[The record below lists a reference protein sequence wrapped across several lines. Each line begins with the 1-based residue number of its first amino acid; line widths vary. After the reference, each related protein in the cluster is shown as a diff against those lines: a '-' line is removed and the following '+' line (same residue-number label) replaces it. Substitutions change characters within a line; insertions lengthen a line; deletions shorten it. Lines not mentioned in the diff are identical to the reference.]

1 MMKKIRMILAAS
13 AMMLAAAS
21 CTSNQNNNES
31 AQKAMDVAGEWKVEK
46 LNDAE
51 VPETMNE
58 TVLILNAEDKT
69 YCAAT
74 GVNTLN
80 GDYSLEGDI
89 IKFAEGAMTQMMG
102 DSVSMVVEGSLVHA
116 LYAAHTATLEDGT
129 LIIKD
134 AEGKTLLTLF
144 KK

>member
-1 MMKKIRMILAAS
+1 MMKKIRMILAAV
-13 AMMLAAAS
+13 AMVIAAAS
-21 CTSNQNNNES
+21 CTSNQNNNET
-31 AQKAMDVAGEWKVEK
+31 AQKTADVAGEWKIET
-46 LNDAE
+46 LNGSE
-51 VPETMNE
+51 IPQTMNE
-58 TVLILNAEDKT
+58 TVLILNDEEKT

-74 GVNTLN
+74 GVNTIN

-89 IKFAEGAMTQMMG
+89 IKFAEGAMTQMIG
-102 DSVSMVVEGSLVHA
+102 DSVSMVVEGGLVHA